1 MNHTEILVCL
11 GAGCVSSGSLK
22 VKEEFEHK
30 IRELGLSD
38 KVKVIGTGCMGPCE
52 KGPVVSI
59 RQLGLYYQDVTP
71 DKVKDIVSAHFVEN
85 RPKED
90 YLFKES
96 QTFFKKQTK
105 IVLANCGQIDPE
117 SIDDYIE
124 TGGYKALQKVLA
136 MNPEEVIDMIK
147 ESGLRGRGG
156 AGFPTGLKWGFVR
169 GAKGSPKY
177 VICNADEG
185 DPGAFMDRA
194 VLEGDPHT
202 VLEGML
208 IAGYAVGA
216 THGYIY
222 IRAEYP
228 LAIERLKKA
237 IKQARERGYLGKNV
251 FGTEY
256 SFDIDLRMG
265 AGAFVCGEET
275 ALIASI
281 EGKRGMP
288 RPKPPFPANKG
299 LWGKPTLIN
308 NVETLANIRH
318 IILKGPAW
326 FRSVGTEKSPGTKVF
341 ALSGKVKNTG
351 LIEVPMGTPLGEVV
365 FDIGG
370 GPPKDRKFK
379 AAQIGGPSGGCLT
392 NQHLNT
398 PLDYEHVTEA
408 GAIMG
413 SGGLI
418 ILDEAT
424 CMVELARFF
433 LEFCQDESCGKCPP
447 CRAGTKRMLDILERI
462 TKGQGTLSDIE
473 TLIELGNEIKD
484 TALCGLGQTA
494 PNPVLSTI
502 RYFEKEYEAHIID
515 KKCEASVCAELFIA
529 PCENRCPSNVD
540 VPSYVTYI
548 AEGRYQDA
556 FYTHIKNNP
565 FPSICGR
572 VCPAPCEDLCRRGQV
587 DEPVAI
593 RQLKRFMSDVAIER
607 DLPLPGPESYNGKKV
622 AVVGAG
628 PAGLAN
634 AFYLNLKGYEV
645 TVFEALPEPGGTMT
659 YAIPEYRLPK
669 DIIMKEIKRI
679 EDTGVKI
686 KLNSRIED
694 LEPLRKEFDAIFL
707 ACGSMK
713 GLSLGIPREDV
724 KGIYD
729 GIEFLHT
736 IKKGE
741 RVELG
746 DKVVVIGGGNT
757 AIDAARC
764 ARRRGKDVT
773 VLYRRERKDMPALKT
788 EIQEAEE
795 EGVKFIYLTTPVEF
809 LTKPDGSV
817 GGVRCIRV
825 RLGDFDASG
834 RRRPIPIEG
843 SEYEIEADTVIK
855 AIGLTT
861 DVPFAKY
868 GIKVNKRGYVV
879 VNERTME
886 TSLPGVFAGG
896 DLVRGPS
903 LVIESIADG
912 RVAAMGI
919 DKFLGGDGILFYE
932 ERKPVET
939 TYNEE
944 PYLEKRPRRR
954 PKKRDP
960 KKRVYCFSEV
970 EETFLEHDAIEEAR
984 RCLHCDRK
992 EEE

>member
-1 MNHTEILVCL
+1 VKNTEILVCL
-11 GAGCVSSGSLK
+11 GAGCVSSGSLH
-22 VKEEFEHK
+22 VKEEFERQIEK
-30 IRELGLSD
+30 LGLSD

-52 KGPVVSI
+52 KGPVVHI
-59 RQLGLYYQDVTP
+59 KDLGVYYQDVQP
-71 DKVKDIVSAHFVEN
+71 FKVAGIVKAHFVKN
-85 RPKED
+85 TTRED
-90 YLFKES
+90 YLFEGA
-96 QTFFKKQTK
+96 QDFFKKQMK

-117 SIDDYIE
+117 DIDDYIK
-124 TGGYKALQKVLA
+124 TGGYKAFSNVLK
-136 MNPEEVIDMIK
+136 MDPEEVIDIIK

-156 AGFPTGLKWGFVR
+156 AGFPTGLKWEFVR
-169 GAKGSPKY
+169 KAKGEPKY

-208 IAGYAVGA
+208 IAGYATGA
-216 THGYIY
+216 SSGYVY

-228 LAIERLKKA
+228 LAIQRLKNA
-237 IKQARERGYLGKNV
+237 ITQARERGYLGKHIL
-251 FGTEY
+251 GTDF
-256 SFDIDLRMG
+256 SFDINLRIG

-318 IILKGPAW
+318 IILKGALW
-326 FRSVGTEKSPGTKVF
+326 FRSIGTEKSPGTKVF
-341 ALSGKVKNTG
+341 ALSGKVVNTG
-351 LIEVPMGTPLGEVV
+351 LIEVPMGIPLGEVV

-370 GPPKDRKFK
+370 GPPGGKKFK

-392 NQHLNT
+392 NEHLNT

-408 GAIMG
+408 NAIMG

-447 CRAGTKRMLDILERI
+447 CRVGTKRMLNIIERI
-462 TKGQGTLSDIE
+462 TKGEGKIEDIK
-473 TLIELGNEIKD
+473 TLIELGNRIKD
-484 TALCGLGQTA
+484 ASLCGLGQTA

-502 RYFEKEYEAHIID
+502 RYFEKEYEQHIID
-515 KKCEASVCAELFIA
+515 KKCEAGVCAELFIA

-540 VPSYVTYI
+540 VPSYVAYI
-548 AEGRYQDA
+548 AEGRYRDS
-556 FYTHIKNNP
+556 FYVHIKNNP

-572 VCPAPCEDLCRRGQV
+572 ICPAPCEDLCRRGQV
-587 DEPVAI
+587 DESVAI
-593 RQLKRFMSDVAIER
+593 RQLKRYMADVAIDEGLE
-607 DLPLPGPESYNGKKV
+607 LPKPKSYNGKKV

-628 PAGLAN
+628 PAGLSN
-634 AFYLNLKGYEV
+634 AFYLNLKGYKV
-645 TVFEALPEPGGTMT
+645 TVYEALPEPGGTMT
-659 YAIPEYRLPK
+659 YSIPEYRLPK
-669 DIIMKEIKRI
+669 DIMMKEIKRI
-679 EDTGVKI
+679 EDAGVEI
-686 KLNSRIED
+686 RLNSKVED
-694 LEPLRKEFDAIFL
+694 IKALKAEYDAVFL

-713 GLSLGIPREDV
+713 SLNLGIPREDV
-724 KGIYD
+724 EGVYD
-729 GIEFLHT
+729 GIEFLHA
-736 IKKGE
+736 IKEGRNIKIGE
-741 RVELG
+741 
-746 DKVVVIGGGNT
+746 KVVIIGGENT

-764 ARRRGKDVT
+764 VRRRGKEVI
-773 VLYRRERKDMPALKT
+773 VVYRREKKDMPALKS
-788 EIQEAEE
+788 EIEEAIE
-795 EGVKFIYLTTPVEF
+795 EGVKFIYLAEPVEF
-809 LTKPDGSV
+809 YTKPDGTL
-817 GGVRCIRV
+817 GGVRCIKM

-834 RRRPIPIEG
+834 RRRPIPVEG
-843 SEYEIEADTVIK
+843 SEFEIETDTVIK
-855 AIGLTT
+855 AIGFTT
-861 DVPFAKY
+861 DIPFA
-868 GIKVNKRGYVV
+868 GIIDVDRKGNVI
-879 VNERTME
+879 VNERTMG

-896 DLVRGPS
+896 GLVRGSS

-912 RVAAMGI
+912 RKAAIGI

-932 ERKPVET
+932 KREPVET
-939 TYNEE
+939 TYDEE
-944 PYLEKRPRRR
+944 SYLEKLPRRR
-954 PKKRDP
+954 PKKRPPD
-960 KKRVYCFSEV
+960 KRIYCFEEV